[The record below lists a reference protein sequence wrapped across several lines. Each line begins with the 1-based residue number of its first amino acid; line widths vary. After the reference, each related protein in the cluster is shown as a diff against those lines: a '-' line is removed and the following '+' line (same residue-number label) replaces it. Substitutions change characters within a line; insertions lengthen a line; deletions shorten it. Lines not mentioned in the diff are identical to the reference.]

1 MLFII
6 YLMSDDERSFSLWHT
21 NQCANRGNPNSVL
34 KATPCTLDVPRWRGD
49 LKAGRCPR
57 SSRCV
62 RRSERRGGPGSASRI
77 ERDVET
83 NPSRIA
89 VRRRVGRAAVYV
101 CVRAVRVP
109 VDITDHTHTHTGRV
123 RTRHAWQQPR
133 RREAVAAPAASAGT
147 LGTRPPAHRCS
158 PPVGGPHPRPNTI
171 NPLT

>member
-1 MLFII
+1 MT
-6 YLMSDDERSFSLWHT
+6 SGASACGTQTSGKP
-21 NQCANRGNPNSVL
+21 GNPNSVL
-34 KATPCTLDVPRWRGD
+34 KATPSPLHPGRAAVAGGFEGGSLSEVVALCEALRAARWTGQ
-49 LKAGRCPR
+49 G
-57 SSRCV
+57 
-62 RRSERRGGPGSASRI
+62 ASRI

-83 NPSRIA
+83 NPTGSRCVVA
-89 VRRRVGRAAVYV
+89 VGRAAVYV

-133 RREAVAAPAASAGT
+133 RRAAVAAPAASAGT